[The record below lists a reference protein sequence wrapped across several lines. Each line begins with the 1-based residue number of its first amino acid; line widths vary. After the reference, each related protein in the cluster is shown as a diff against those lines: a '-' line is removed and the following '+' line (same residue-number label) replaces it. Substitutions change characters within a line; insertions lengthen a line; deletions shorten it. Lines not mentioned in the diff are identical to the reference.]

1 MSKNKGNLKEAEHGK
16 TRSAGAALEL
26 TSSSKWG
33 VAGMQNDFKKKE
45 LKERRTGRKRV
56 NLSRGGM
63 RKREKSKGK
72 INTRVLPV
80 IFLLGDRINIL
91 LS

>member
-1 MSKNKGNLKEAEHGK
+1 MEKQGQPGLLWNSHPQASGVWQACK
-16 TRSAGAALEL
+16 TI
-26 TSSSKWG
+26 
-33 VAGMQNDFKKKE
+33 KKKE

>member
-1 MSKNKGNLKEAEHGK
+1 MEKQGQPGLLWNSFPRA
-16 TRSAGAALEL
+16 
-26 TSSSKWG
+26 KWG
-33 VAGMQNDFKKKE
+33 ASGVRQACTALQKLEEDRDEKCQPE
-45 LKERRTGRKRV
+45 QGR
-56 NLSRGGM
+56 NEE
-63 RKREKSKGK
+63 EKGR